1 MSATSALPGT
11 TAVGKGLK
19 ANALGLTSSIVIATA
34 SVAPAYSLAASL
46 GLVVG
51 DVGVQAPIIMLLAFV
66 PMLFIAYGY
75 QGLNE
80 IDPDCGTTFTWGA
93 RVFGPKTGWLGGW
106 AIIVADVIVMAN
118 LAQIA
123 GQYGFQLVGAN
134 GLAASPGWSEVAGVI
149 WIALMTLICYIGIEI
164 SARMQVALLSI
175 ELLMLG
181 VLSITALVKV
191 YDGHGIKGSMHI
203 SGSWFN
209 PFDISSFSALTLG
222 LLTALFIYWG
232 WDTAVSVNEET
243 KDKSKTPGRAAVLS
257 TVLLLVTYGLV
268 TVSAQAFAGVGTTGA
283 GLANSDNSGDV
294 LSGLGGEVF
303 GSVGFGWFLSKLL
316 VLMVL
321 SSASAS
327 TQTTIMPTARTAL
340 SMADHKSIPSG
351 FARVHPRFRTP
362 TWSTIGMGLASIAFY
377 ALLTKISGNVLAD
390 SISSLGLAIA
400 FYYGLTGFACAWHF
414 ARVAF
419 RPRGEGGGQRVLWL
433 RFVLPLL
440 GALIL
445 FAFFVYGAY
454 EFWNPAYGST
464 QWHMPFSPHWH
475 IGGVFITGV
484 GSLVLGIPLMYI
496 YRAVRPAYFRGE
508 VIRKGDW
515 PDLTEAPADPASTS
529 S

>member
-11 TAVGKGLK
+11 TAPSKGLK

-46 GLVVG
+46 GLVVIA
-51 DVGVQAPIIMLLAFV
+51 VGVQAPVIMLLAFV
-66 PMLFIAYGY
+66 PMIFIAYGY

-93 RVFGPKTGWLGGW
+93 RVFGPKTGWMGGW

-134 GLAASPGWSEVAGVI
+134 GLAASAGWSEVAGIV
-149 WIALMTLICYIGIEI
+149 WIVLMTLICYVGIEV

-175 ELLMLG
+175 ELLMLA

-191 YDGHGIKGSMHI
+191 YDGHGISGSLHV
-203 SGSWFN
+203 SASWFN
-209 PFDISSFSALTLG
+209 PFDVSSFSALNIG

-257 TVLLLVTYGLV
+257 TVLLLVTYALV
-268 TVSAQAFAGVGTTGA
+268 TVAAQAFAGVGTTGT
-283 GLANSDNSGDV
+283 GLGNPNNSGDV
-294 LSGLGGEVF
+294 LSVLGGEVF
-303 GSVGFGWFLSKLL
+303 GTKGLGWFLSKLL

-327 TQTTIMPTARTAL
+327 TQTTIMPTARTSL
-340 SMADHKSIPSG
+340 SMASHKGIPSV
-351 FARVHPRFRTP
+351 FARVHPRFKTP
-362 TWSTIGMGLASIAFY
+362 TWSTIGMGVASIAFY
-377 ALLTKISGNVLAD
+377 ALLTKISTNVLSD
-390 SISSLGLAIA
+390 SIDSLGLAIA

-414 ARVAF
+414 GHVAF
-419 RPRGEGGGQRVLWL
+419 RPRAEGGGPRVLWL

-454 EFWNPAYGST
+454 QFWNPAYGYT
-464 QWHMPFSPHWH
+464 QWHMPFSPHWY
-475 IGGVFITGV
+475 IGGTFLTGV

-496 YRAVRPAYFRGE
+496 YRLLRPAYFRGE

-515 PDLTEAPADPASTS
+515 PDLSEEDGQPVDAG
-529 S
+529 